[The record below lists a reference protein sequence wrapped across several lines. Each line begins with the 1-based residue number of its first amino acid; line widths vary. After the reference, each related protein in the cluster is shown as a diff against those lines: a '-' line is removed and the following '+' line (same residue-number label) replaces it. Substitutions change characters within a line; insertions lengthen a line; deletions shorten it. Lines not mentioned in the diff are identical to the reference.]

1 MKHPRITSTMLAC
14 ALLVGCGDT
23 DDEGALSDDTA
34 GPASEAS
41 GGTGGIDS
49 SQPPADD
56 TGGADS
62 SQPPADDTD
71 AESGEPEPPEPI
83 DPLLYHDGYWV
94 AQFQDPAAGLIQAIN
109 DMHIDTTTLRATVY
123 AQTRIA
129 GEIEAPPQVGP
140 GECTETA
147 DGETVCFH
155 PNAVYLNGTGE
166 ELDAADGTGAW
177 WVKHSWVL
185 GGEGY
190 ENCPLG
196 AEENYTCIWVEGV
209 LLEDGLSMQIGGTTD
224 ATAGIFNIR
233 TPLLDE
239 DPIRYQVVRHTAGN
253 AGPPL
258 IFDCMPEVSEFD
270 GRARPCPELAP

>member
-1 MKHPRITSTMLAC
+1 MFASV
-14 ALLVGCGDT
+14 LLVGCNGT
-23 DDEGALSDDTA
+23 DDEGALGDDTT
-34 GPASEAS
+34 GEASEAS
-41 GGTGGIDS
+41 SDTGGTDN
-49 SQPPADD
+49 SQSPVDD
-56 TGGADS
+56 TGGIDS

-71 AESGEPEPPEPI
+71 AESGEPELPEPI

-94 AQFQDPAAGLIQAIN
+94 MEIADPASGGALQAIN

-123 AQTRIA
+123 AQTRVD
-129 GEIEAPPQVGP
+129 GEVQAPPQVGP
-140 GECTETA
+140 GECTETS

-155 PNAVYLNGTGE
+155 PNAVYLNGTGQ
-166 ELDAADGTGAW
+166 ELDTADGTGAW

-196 AEENYTCIWVEGV
+196 AEENYTCFWVEGV
-209 LLEDGLSMQIGGTTD
+209 LLEDGLTMQIGGTGD
-224 ATAGIFNIR
+224 ATAGFFNTR

-239 DPIRYQVVRHTAGN
+239 DPIGYQVVRHTAGN
-253 AGPPL
+253 AAPPL
-258 IFDCMPEVSEFD
+258 IFDCVPEVSEFD